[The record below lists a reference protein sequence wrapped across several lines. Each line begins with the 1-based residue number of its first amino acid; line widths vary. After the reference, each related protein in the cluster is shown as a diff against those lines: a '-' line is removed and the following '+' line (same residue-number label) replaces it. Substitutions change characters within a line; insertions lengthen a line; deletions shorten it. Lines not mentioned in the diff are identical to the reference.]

1 MINKPKLKGRKITP
15 GRIFSLFLIVFGLLG
30 TIIWPIV
37 GSYYMF
43 SLGQT
48 QSTLKIVVDE
58 LRVVEGSMNETY
70 TQLDDL
76 RRSAIEFE
84 DKFTSIFYSLNE
96 SSIVLSRLSIDIE
109 RASEQLT
116 QASGSPILLLISED
130 FANTLSNAAMDL
142 KELSHAFESQSLSL
156 DDIFKTID
164 EIDDVTRMGV
174 KIIDFIRNSL
184 KSFSV
189 IIRAIAIE
197 LESIN
202 VTLTTFR
209 NSMIILG
216 LDAALVHFSL
226 LIIGYLIKNKRII

>member
-1 MINKPKLKGRKITP
+1 MINKPKLKGRKITT
-15 GRIFSLFLIVFGLLG
+15 GRVFPLFLIVFGLLG

-226 LIIGYLIKNKRII
+226 FIIGYLIKNKRII

>member
-226 LIIGYLIKNKRII
+226 LIIGYLIKNNRII

>member
-1 MINKPKLKGRKITP
+1 MANKSKLKNRKMAL
-15 GRIFSLFLIVFGLLG
+15 GRIFPLFLIVFGLLG

-48 QSTLKIVVDE
+48 QSTLETVVNE
-58 LRVVEGSMNETY
+58 LRIVESSMNETY
-70 TQLDDL
+70 SQLDDL
-76 RRSAIEFE
+76 RRSAIDFE
-84 DKFTSIFYSLNE
+84 DKFTNVFFTLNK
-96 SSIVLSRLSIDIE
+96 SSIALSRLSIDIE
-109 RASEQLT
+109 RASDQLT
-116 QASGSPILLLISED
+116 QASGSPMLLLISED

-142 KELSHAFESQSLSL
+142 KELSQAFESQSLSL
-156 DDIFKTID
+156 DDIFKTVD

-202 VTLTTFR
+202 VTLTTFK
-209 NSMIILG
+209 NSMFILG

-226 LIIGYLIKNKRII
+226 LIIGYLIKNKRMI

>member
-226 LIIGYLIKNKRII
+226 LTIGYLIKNKRII